1 MEGGD
6 NWRDVN
12 LTRLTLTAESVIGWT
27 PYQSDCAAGYS
38 DCEKLVLGNKPRL
51 LLRPGEAM
59 LLGVTMLSPSPPPPS
74 LATAAA
80 ALARKSLSLRQAWR
94 GTGMARGLE

>member
-6 NWRDVN
+6 NWRDAN
-12 LTRLTLTAESVIGWT
+12 LTLTAESVIGWT